1 MTSMR
6 IAALLAGAG
15 LALLAA
21 APSGALA
28 GEASVRFVSPERFT
42 DASLNGRRAVDADA
56 PALRELAAHIGRLA
70 GGGLPAGQT
79 LEVEVTDVDLT
90 GRVEPWRID
99 NPDLRVVTGATWP
112 RIALRYRLREGE
124 RVIRSGEERLSDQAF
139 EMRPGRIQ
147 SGDRLF
153 SEKAMLDDWFQ
164 ARFRA
169 G

>member
-1 MTSMR
+1 MR
-6 IAALLAGAG
+6 ITALLAGAA
-15 LALLAA
+15 LALMVAG
-21 APSGALA
+21 APGAMA
-28 GEASVRFVSPERFT
+28 GEARVSFVAPERFT
-42 DASLNGRRAVDADA
+42 DASLNGRRSVDADA

-70 GGGLPAGQT
+70 QGGLPAGQT

-90 GRVEPWRID
+90 GQIEPWRID

-112 RIALRYRLREGE
+112 RIALRYRLREGD

-139 EMRPGRIQ
+139 DMRPGRIQ

-164 ARFRA
+164 TRFRA